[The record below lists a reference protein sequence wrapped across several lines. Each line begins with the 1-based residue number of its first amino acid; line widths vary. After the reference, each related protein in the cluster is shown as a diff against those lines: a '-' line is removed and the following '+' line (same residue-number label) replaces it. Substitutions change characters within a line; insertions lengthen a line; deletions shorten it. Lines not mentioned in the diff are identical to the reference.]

1 MHFVGNARVGI
12 SLMLAGMLMF
22 SLNDVMG
29 KWLMGSYSV
38 AQLMAIRSL
47 SALMVLTPF
56 LLRDL
61 GRMWR
66 VERPALQA
74 LRAGLLAVEGFGF
87 YAAVAYLPLA
97 DVVTYWLAA
106 PIYVAALAPLVL
118 GERVSVAVWAAIGL
132 GFVGVVLAL
141 EPSRDSL
148 TPEAGI
154 ALLGSAAFSGAMLLG
169 RKLRGTPDTVMVG
182 WQIGGALIAS
192 GILLACDTE
201 AWHPTPP
208 RDLAAL
214 CLLGVV
220 AMGAHILVN
229 RSFKHAEAA
238 VVMPY
243 QYSLLIWAIL
253 FGAVFFADTP
263 RPAMLLGAG
272 LIMASGLFIAR
283 LSRA

>member
-1 MHFVGNARVGI
+1 MHFEGNARAGI
-12 SLMLAGMLMF
+12 GLMLAGMLLF

-38 AQLMAIRSL
+38 AQLMAVRSL
-47 SALMVLTPF
+47 SALAVLLPF
-56 LLRDL
+56 LLRDM

-74 LRAGLLAVEGFGF
+74 LRAGLLAVEGIGF

-106 PIYVAALAPLVL
+106 PIYVAALAPVVL
-118 GERVSVAVWAAIGL
+118 GEKVPAAVWAAIGL

-154 ALLGSAAFSGAMLLG
+154 ALLGSLAFSGAMLLG

-182 WQIGGALIAS
+182 WQIVGALIAS
-192 GILLACDTE
+192 GVILAFNTA
-201 AWHPTPP
+201 AWQPTPP

-220 AMGAHILVN
+220 AMGAHMLVN

-243 QYSLLIWAIL
+243 QYSLLIWAIV
-253 FGAVFFADTP
+253 FGAVFFADMP

-272 LIMASGLFIAR
+272 LIVVSGLFIAR
-283 LSRA
+283 VSRG